1 MTGAD
6 SAFPVRVPLRVVLAS
21 IAGLWACYFV
31 LTTFRSAIGLE
42 LQAELLWR
50 RGLVSLV
57 GIAVTFVVWLVLRL
71 FDRQRLWLQIVAA
84 LILAMPASGLIAY
97 ANERVFADVQARVE
111 AKIAERLGFSLRRDE
126 AGNVVITGP
135 IPNGS
140 GADVDG
146 PLAPDGPANAQVVLP
161 GDGGGSR
168 VLALLDL
175 ALGRYFLILAW
186 AALYFTLLA
195 GERTRAAER
204 REARFRNAARA
215 AELRSLRYQVNPHF
229 LFNALNSLSS
239 LVMTGKAERAEE
251 MIQGLSS
258 FYRHSLAEDPTGDVD
273 LADEIDLQRHYLSV
287 EALRFPDRLRSRIEL
302 PTELAGARIPGMIL
316 QPLVENSVKYAVAA
330 VTRPVTVTIAARAEF
345 GRLVVTVSDDGP
357 GVPGQDKRSGSGF
370 GIGLA
375 NVRDRLAARFGDEA
389 MIVSGPVEGGYRSEL
404 RMPLVSDD

>member
-6 SAFPVRVPLRVVLAS
+6 TALPVRVPLRVVIAS

-50 RGLVSLV
+50 RAVVSLA
-57 GIAVTFVVWLVLRL
+57 GIGVTLVVWLVLRL
-71 FDRQRLWLQIVAA
+71 FDRRQLWLQIVAA

-135 IPNGS
+135 VPRGS
-140 GADVDG
+140 GADIDG
-146 PLAPDGPANAQVVLP
+146 PLAPDGPASAQVVLP
-161 GDGGGSR
+161 ADDGGSR

-239 LVMTGKAERAEE
+239 LVMTGKTERAED

-287 EALRFPDRLRSRIEL
+287 EALRFPDRLRTRIDL
-302 PTELAGARIPGMIL
+302 PDALNEVRIPGMIL

-330 VTRPVTVTIAARAEF
+330 VTRPVTITIEARAEF
-345 GRLVVTVSDDGP
+345 GRLVVTVRDDGP
-357 GVPGQDKRSGSGF
+357 GLPEQAKRGGKGF

-389 MIVSGPVEGGYRSEL
+389 MIVSGPVDGGYRSEL
-404 RMPLVSDD
+404 RLPLVSHD

>member
-1 MTGAD
+1 MTSAD
-6 SAFPVRVPLRVVLAS
+6 FDYPVRVPLRVVLAS

-42 LQAELLWR
+42 LQGELLWR
-50 RGLVSLV
+50 RGLVSLAGV
-57 GIAVTFVVWLVLRL
+57 AVTFMVWLVLRL
-71 FDRQRLWLQIVAA
+71 FDRRRLWLQIVAA

-111 AKIAERLGFSLRRDE
+111 AKIAERLGYTLHRDE

-135 IPNGS
+135 DPQATS
-140 GADVDG
+140 ADVDG
-146 PLAPDGPANAQVVLP
+146 PIAPDTPASAQVVLP
-161 GDGGGSR
+161 GGGGGSR

-195 GERTRAAER
+195 GERARAAER
-204 REARFRNAARA
+204 REARFRSAARA

-239 LVMTGKAERAEE
+239 LVMTGKGERAED

-258 FYRHSLAEDPTGDVD
+258 FYRHSLADDPTGDVE

-287 EALRFPDRLRSRIEL
+287 EALRFPDRLRVRIDLPEEL
-302 PTELAGARIPGMIL
+302 GDVRIPGMIL
-316 QPLVENSVKYAVAA
+316 QPLVENSVKYAVA
-330 VTRPVTVTIAARAEF
+330 PVNRAVTIAISAREEF

-357 GVPGQDKRSGSGF
+357 GAPAGGGGF

-375 NVRDRLAARFGDEA
+375 NVRDRLAARFGDDA
-389 MIVSGPVEGGYRSEL
+389 QIVSGPIEGGYRSEL
-404 RMPLVSDD
+404 RMPLVSHD